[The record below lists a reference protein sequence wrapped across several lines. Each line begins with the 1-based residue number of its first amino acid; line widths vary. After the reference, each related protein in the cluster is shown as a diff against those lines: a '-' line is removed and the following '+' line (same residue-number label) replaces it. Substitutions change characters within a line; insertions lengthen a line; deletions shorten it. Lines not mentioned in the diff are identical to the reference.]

1 MLRHGSADFLKQAH
15 LNNWHKYV
23 ASLAPDASTGW
34 DLCVL
39 TASDERQA
47 SMYRRQLDVRQGA
60 GLLPPHTQ
68 FRVIADPDGQR
79 IGSGGATLRVLAML
93 NAAALEPDLPCCPA
107 PSIDPQPALHRS
119 LLSGGRVLVVHS
131 GGDSRRLP
139 HCSAIGKLFAR
150 IPRPL
155 PDGRASTLFDEFL
168 IGFSG
173 LAAELPPGVLVASG
187 DVLLVFDHL
196 QLGLRRPGV
205 VGVAAA
211 APAEMGTQHGVY
223 VSDRDG
229 ALKAYLHK
237 PSMERMRQW
246 GAIDEDG
253 MVSIDTGLVWLDG
266 PTVQAFVGLA
276 RQDAVATLCGLS
288 SWTCAVPGDGPRPPG
303 LNLYGDLLMPLAGST
318 MLDGYLA
325 DTSDGPDTPEIRAAR
340 RAIWECLHGVPFAVD
355 RLQPAVFMH
364 FGTSR
369 EYWALVADS
378 PDLAQLCGWSRCTA
392 SWAQELDHRCGDG
405 WALINAFVDTDQTS
419 GARNALI
426 VDSCLA
432 GPLEMRGPALIAGLR
447 SNDPLMVAADMVVH
461 QLPLADG
468 GFVTRVF
475 GLSDD
480 PKLLWDH
487 PAATIMNRPW
497 LAWLGQAD
505 IQPETLWPDL
515 PVEARMLW
523 NARLYPLCSDRA
535 ESLAL
540 SMPLQDPALAPEG
553 WRATWEQSSRL
564 SLAESF
570 AQADGQ
576 QILAEITAI
585 EDQVAVRG
593 FYAAVQE
600 EQPAATLAETAL
612 LGAQSSIRARRSQL
626 VAARL
631 SQGDPILRLR
641 GYKALAEATGDRR
654 WERRGFETLAAMIEG
669 VTSSL
674 QQAGSRWSTDRHTVL
689 RPGGTAA
696 QSVRVEAAARID
708 FGGGWT
714 DTPPYSI
721 ERGGTVLNAALTLRG
736 VYPIGAEAEWLSEP
750 RIVLHSG
757 DIGASLEPARLGQVL
772 SYADP
777 ADPFALLKA
786 ALVLCGIVPAD
797 EDPDRPLALA
807 LRDSGGVR
815 LSTYT
820 TIPRG
825 SGLGTSSIIAG
836 AVLLA
841 LARLQGLDVT
851 QEQLFDQVLY
861 LEQMMT
867 TGGGWQ
873 DQVGGLVGGI
883 KLITT
888 APGLPQRI
896 QLEPVRLSS
905 RVQAEL
911 AERLLLVYT
920 GQQRLA
926 KNLLRAVMS
935 RWMARDPE
943 MVWILGDIARLAIAM
958 RDALETGD
966 VDRFG
971 SLLGEHWVLNRR
983 MDPGCTNPFIDRLFQ
998 DMDPY
1003 INGGKLAGAGG
1014 GGFAI
1019 VIARDGEA
1027 VHKLADVLDKAYS
1040 GTAVAIWPCAIPASG
1055 MSVD

>member
-1 MLRHGSADFLKQAH
+1 MLRDGSADFLKQAH
-15 LNNWHKYV
+15 RNNWYKYV
-23 ASLAPDASTGW
+23 ASLGPDAPAGW

-47 SMYRRQLDVRQGA
+47 SMYLRQLAVRQGA

-93 NAAALEPDLPCCPA
+93 DAAALDPDLPCCPA
-107 PSIDPQPALHRS
+107 PSVDPQPALPRS

-168 IGFSG
+168 IGFGG

-223 VSDRDG
+223 VRDRDG
-229 ALKAYLHK
+229 ALKVYLHK

-266 PTVQAFVGLA
+266 TTVQAFVGLA
-276 RQDAVATLCGLS
+276 RQDAVAPLCGLS
-288 SWTCAVPGDGPRPPG
+288 SWTGAVPGDGPRPPG

-318 MLDGYLA
+318 VLDGYLA

-405 WALINAFVDTDQTS
+405 WALINAFVDTDQTA
-419 GARNALI
+419 GARHALI

-432 GPLEMRGPALIAGLR
+432 GPLEMRGPALIAGLH
-447 SNDPLMVAADMVVH
+447 SDVPLTVAADMVVH
-461 QLPLADG
+461 QLPLANG

-480 PKLLWDH
+480 PKLPWDH
-487 PAATIMNRPW
+487 PAATIVNRPW
-497 LAWLGQAD
+497 LTWLGQAG

-515 PVEARMLW
+515 PVEARTLW

-540 SMPLQDPALAPEG
+540 SMPLQDPTLAPEG
-553 WRATWEQSSRL
+553 WRDGWERSSRL

-570 AQADGQ
+570 AQADGE
-576 QILAEITAI
+576 QILAEMTAI

-593 FYAAVQE
+593 FYDAVQE
-600 EQPAATLAETAL
+600 EQPASTLAATAW
-612 LGAQSSIRARRSQL
+612 LGAQSSVRARRSQL

-631 SQGDPILRLR
+631 SQDDPILRLR
-641 GYKALAEATGDRR
+641 GYEALAEATGDRR
-654 WERRGFETLAAMIEG
+654 WESRGFETLAAMIEG

-674 QQAGSRWSTDRHTVL
+674 QQAGSHWSTDRRTVL
-689 RPGGTAA
+689 RQGGTAA
-696 QSVRVEAAARID
+696 RFVRVEAAARID

-736 VYPIGAEAEWLSEP
+736 AFPIAAEAEWLSEP

-757 DIGASLEPARLGQVL
+757 DIGTSLEPMRAGEVQ
-772 SYADP
+772 SYANP

-786 ALVLCGIVPAD
+786 ALVLCGIVPAG
-797 EDPDRPLALA
+797 EDPARPLTLI
-807 LRDSGGVR
+807 LRGSGGVR
-815 LSTYT
+815 LGTQT
-820 TIPRG
+820 NIPRG
-825 SGLGTSSIIAG
+825 SGLGTSSIMAG

-851 QEQLFDQVLY
+851 QEQLFDQVLC
-861 LEQMMT
+861 LEQMLT

-873 DQVGGLVGGI
+873 DQVGGLIGGI
-883 KLITT
+883 KLIAT
-888 APGLPQRI
+888 APGLPQQIRV
-896 QLEPVRLSS
+896 EPVRLSS
-905 RVQAEL
+905 QTQAEL

-958 RDALETGD
+958 RDALGTGD

-971 SLLGEHWVLNRR
+971 SLLGEHWALNRR
-983 MDPGCTNPFIDRLFQ
+983 MDPGCANPFIDRLFEI
-998 DMDPY
+998 MGPY
-1003 INGGKLAGAGG
+1003 ITGGKLAGAGG

-1019 VIARDGEA
+1019 VVARDEVS
-1027 VHKLADVLDKAYS
+1027 VHQLADVLDKAYS
-1040 GTAVAIWPCAIPASG
+1040 GTAVAIWPCAIPSSG